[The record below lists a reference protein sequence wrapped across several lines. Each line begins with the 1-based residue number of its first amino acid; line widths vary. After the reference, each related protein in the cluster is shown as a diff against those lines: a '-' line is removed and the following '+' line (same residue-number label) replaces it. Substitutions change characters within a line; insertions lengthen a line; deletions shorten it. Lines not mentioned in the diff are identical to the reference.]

1 VFQETLTKISAEA
14 SAERAFDHVTLI
26 SQFHRIQASPG
37 YRDAAR
43 YCLARLLEASPEPL
57 IIDYPAQAGV
67 SFWQFPSFDEWSGA
81 TGILRI
87 TRPGKL
93 AGKVADFEDCPMSLI
108 QRSKPTPPK
117 GLATEI
123 VYAGEGRDVRDYRRA
138 EGKIAICDAFC
149 PHQVYDAALK
159 AGVAGIILYKHRP
172 LPGLRFGS
180 GLQGIRQYNSFW
192 WDEKDLFGFVLT
204 PEDGDRIVS
213 YLTSRDSKK
222 HPVRARALVESETYP
237 GTFEVVTSLIRGE
250 EPGEVVLVAHLCH
263 PKPSAGDNASGV
275 AALLETHRV
284 MAGLIERG
292 DLPRPRYGIRFLIV
306 PEMTGTFAF
315 LSREHSIRKR
325 LLLGLNLDMVGQR
338 QDVTGSTLCIEA
350 PPLSAPSFTPFLL
363 EHFVR
368 RAFTGGANP
377 GGTSS
382 LLSLRIE
389 ATPFSG
395 GSDHYILSD
404 PVVGVPTPMLI
415 QWPDK
420 FYHTSGDTPDRV
432 SPDVLRRIVI
442 AASAYAYTCAL
453 AGEEEMMGV
462 AALAGRGLR
471 KRVIDDMGSFATSE
485 APIWITPAYKA
496 NALLAYGKRALA
508 SIGKMLPDSKSLRA
522 RLKAE
527 ERALKQCVA
536 TELAAT
542 STRAPG
548 GKSRGRV
555 GRGKL
560 AAYTNLCVKRLEPGP
575 VDAGAAVRRL
585 SAGRRARY
593 WKRVRKESRAYM
605 MQTLAL
611 NWANGRRS
619 IAEISRLVAVE
630 IGYTNPEFLK
640 FYFEVLEEAGAVE
653 IISR

>member
-1 VFQETLTKISAEA
+1 MFQQTLTKVSREA
-14 SAERAFDHVTLI
+14 SAERAFDHVALI

-43 YCLARLLEASPEPL
+43 YCLTHLHETSPEARM
-57 IIDYPAQAGV
+57 IDYPAQTGV
-67 SFWQFPSFDEWSGA
+67 SFWQFPSFDEWSA
-81 TGILRI
+81 TRGILKI
-87 TRPGKL
+87 TRPKKL
-93 AGKVADFEDCPMSLI
+93 AGKVADFEDCPISLI
-108 QRSKPTPPK
+108 QRSRATPPN
-117 GLATEI
+117 GMSAEI

-138 EGKIAICDAFC
+138 RGKIAICDAFC

-180 GLQGIRQYNSFW
+180 GLTGIRQYNSFW
-192 WDEKDLFGFVLT
+192 WDEKGLFGFVLT
-204 PEDGDRIVS
+204 PEDGERIVA
-213 YLTSRDSKK
+213 YLTSRESKK
-222 HPVRARALVESETYP
+222 HPVRARVLVESETYP
-237 GTFEVVTSLIRGE
+237 GTLEVITSLIRGE
-250 EPGEVVLVAHLCH
+250 EPGEIVLVAHLCH

-275 AALLETHRV
+275 AALLESHRV
-284 MAGLIERG
+284 TAGLIDRG
-292 DLPRPRYGIRFLIV
+292 ELPRPRFGIRFLIV

-315 LSREHSIRKR
+315 LSREPSVRKR
-325 LLLGLNLDMVGQR
+325 LLFGLNLDMVGQR

-368 RAFTGGANP
+368 KEFTGGTNP

-389 ATPFSG
+389 TTPFSG
-395 GSDHYILSD
+395 GSDHYVLSD
-404 PVVGVPTPMLI
+404 PMVGVPTPMLI

-442 AASAYAYTCAL
+442 VATAYTYTCAL
-453 AGEEEMMGV
+453 AREEEMVEV
-462 AALAGRGLR
+462 AALTGRGLR
-471 KRVIDDMGSFATSE
+471 KRVIDDMGSFRTSE
-485 APIWITPAYKA
+485 ASIWITPGYKA
-496 NALLAYGKRALA
+496 KILLAYGKHAL
-508 SIGKMLPDSKSLRA
+508 SSVEKLLPESKSLRG
-522 RLKAE
+522 RIRAE
-527 ERALKQCVA
+527 ERALKQCV
-536 TELAAT
+536 TRELAV
-542 STRAPG
+542 STARTPAGRSEGRA
-548 GKSRGRV
+548 

-560 AAYTNLCVKRLEPGP
+560 AAYMHLRVKRLVTGP
-575 VDAGAAVRRL
+575 VDPGAVVRRL

-593 WKRVRKESRAYM
+593 WKRVKKESKAYM

-611 NWANGRRS
+611 YWANGRRS
-619 IAEISRLVAVE
+619 IAEISRLIAAE

-640 FYFEVLEEAGAVE
+640 FYFQILEEAGAVE
-653 IISR
+653 ITSR